1 MESVFCVPS
10 WIACCFCYFYRNLGI
25 VNSVSLLIQ
34 EGVELKVL
42 VRDDGSSDS
51 TWDLLIAYKDLLSEE
66 AVWLISR
73 FVFSRKNWLTRLLL
87 LLDGKIKYNGF
98 ESNLFYVLKIIK
110 GGVGLPLFSHRA
122 LTPFVVREGL

>member
-1 MESVFCVPS
+1 MSDLRITHWLDLNDFASSSVYQLIDS
-10 WIACCFCYFYRNLGI
+10 I
-25 VNSVSLLIQ
+25 VYILSMKKIVVLLSTYNGERFLCAQLDSLLIQ

-87 LLDGKIKYNGF
+87 LLDGKIKYNF
-98 ESNLFYVLKIIK
+98 F
-110 GGVGLPLFSHRA
+110 
-122 LTPFVVREGL
+122 

>member
-1 MESVFCVPS
+1 MKK
-10 WIACCFCYFYRNLGI
+10 I
-25 VNSVSLLIQ
+25 VVLLSTYNGERFLCAQLDSLLIQ

-51 TWDLLIAYKDLLSEE
+51 TWDLLIAYKDLLPKRLCGLFL
-66 AVWLISR
+66 VC
-73 FVFSRKNWLTRLLL
+73 FSRKNWLTRLLL